1 MEVESVKKRKSPCL
15 VVSNEDQVQDNWKRK
30 AKMIPNDSILLLTRS
45 IAHFLLFSLSQVNG
59 ELFKVLKVS
68 FSKII

>member
-30 AKMIPNDSILLLTRS
+30 AKMIPNDSILLLIRS

>member
-30 AKMIPNDSILLLTRS
+30 AKMIPNDSNCQKCAHAEPKFQRLKMSKRMKVIIFCTR
-45 IAHFLLFSLSQVNG
+45 I
-59 ELFKVLKVS
+59 K
-68 FSKII
+68 